1 MLADSTYWLSN
12 ILYTANEQLTQ
23 PTNVN
28 IFCLKQHVG
37 LTFLN
42 AVVMAQN
49 NTTKEEGMDVPLSHK
64 TLTMIATLS
73 IITVVKVMENNALE

>member
-37 LTFLN
+37 RQCNFLQLTVN

-49 NTTKEEGMDVPLSHK
+49 NTTEDEGMDVQLSHE
-64 TLTMIATLS
+64 TLTMITTLS
-73 IITVVKVMENNALE
+73 VITVV

>member
-1 MLADSTYWLSN
+1 
-12 ILYTANEQLTQ
+12 
-23 PTNVN
+23 
-28 IFCLKQHVG
+28 
-37 LTFLN
+37 
-42 AVVMAQN
+42 MAQN